1 MSKVS
6 IWDLWLSQRGYEEV
20 SLLEYIAKQSAQSRQ
35 MISRNISTSFSGLHN
50 KQTKKPAWGSSML
63 AIPSCHFLTL
73 HILRS

>member
-6 IWDLWLSQRGYEEV
+6 IWDLWLSQRGCEEV

-35 MISRNISTSFSGLHN
+35 MISRNISTSFSGSHN
-50 KQTKKPAWGSSML
+50 EQTKKPAWGSSML
-63 AIPSCHFLTL
+63 ATPSCRFLTL